1 MSQTTPPPAHLG
13 HKGNEPHLLREI
25 IRTHQMLVTGFSR
38 KIGQPAARV
47 ALMRLLATA
56 SEPVGIMDLA
66 RNLGV
71 NAAAVTRQIKELE
84 AQGLVERCDDPQD
97 GRRSWLRLS
106 PQGMQLFMALHERSH
121 ALEKA
126 FAAAVGPDNVRT
138 AVEVLTQ
145 LRDFLDAFPN
155 DKAL

>member
-1 MSQTTPPPAHLG
+1 MPHTTPPPERLG
-13 HKGNEPHLLREI
+13 HEGHELHLLREI
-25 IRTHQMLVTGFSR
+25 VRTHQTLVAGFSR
-38 KIGQPAARV
+38 KIGQPAARI

-66 RNLGV
+66 RSLGV

-106 PQGMQLFMALHERSH
+106 AQGMQLFMTLHERSH
-121 ALEKA
+121 ALERT
-126 FAAAVGPDNVRT
+126 FAAAVGPDKVRT
-138 AVEVLTQ
+138 ALEVLTQ
-145 LRDFLDAFPN
+145 LREFLEAFPN
-155 DKAL
+155 ETAP

>member
-1 MSQTTPPPAHLG
+1 MPHTTPPPECLG

-25 IRTHQMLVTGFSR
+25 VRTHQMLVTGFSR

-56 SEPVGIMDLA
+56 GEPVGIMDLA
-66 RNLGV
+66 RSLGV

-106 PQGMQLFMALHERSH
+106 PQGMQLFMTLHERSH
-121 ALEKA
+121 ALERA

-145 LRDFLDAFPN
+145 LREFLEAFPN
-155 DKAL
+155 ETAP

>member
-1 MSQTTPPPAHLG
+1 MPHTTPPLERLG

-25 IRTHQMLVTGFSR
+25 VRTHQMLVTGFSR
-38 KIGQPAARV
+38 KIGQPAARI
-47 ALMRLLATA
+47 ALMRQLATA
-56 SEPVGIMDLA
+56 GEPVGIMDLA
-66 RNLGV
+66 RSLGV

-84 AQGLVERCDDPQD
+84 TQGLVERCDDPQD

-126 FAAAVGPDNVRT
+126 FAVAVGPDNVRT

-145 LRDFLDAFPN
+145 LRDFLDAFPSDN
-155 DKAL
+155 AL